1 MDTLVPASVLRMPFT
16 YARQMLHVS
25 IHDPLRAQ
33 SEDDIQHIGENGLI
47 DVHSGHVNWEQQLDI
62 EIKGQMGKMLVMGK
76 SCTHNLLR
84 NISLILK
91 LVCAQAQTRHDI
103 RNLVRSRV
111 DKNVELFE
119 PEFQPWGQTGS
130 LRAFLKP

>member
-1 MDTLVPASVLRMPFT
+1 
-16 YARQMLHVS
+16 MLYVS
-25 IHDPLRAQ
+25 IYDPLHTQ
-33 SEDDIQHIGENGLI
+33 SENDIQHIGENGLI
-47 DVHSGHVNWEQQLDI
+47 DVHSGYVNWEQQLDL

-76 SCTHNLLR
+76 PCSPKLLR
-84 NISLILK
+84 NISLISK
-91 LVCAQAQTRHDI
+91 SVCVQAQTRYDI

-130 LRAFLKP
+130 LRTFLKP

>member
-1 MDTLVPASVLRMPFT
+1 
-16 YARQMLHVS
+16 MLHVS
-25 IHDPLRAQ
+25 IYDPLRAQ
-33 SEDDIQHIGENGLI
+33 SENDIQHIGENGLI
-47 DVHSGHVNWEQQLDI
+47 DVHSGHVNWEQQLDL

-76 SCTHNLLR
+76 PCSPKLLR
-84 NISLILK
+84 NISLISK
-91 LVCAQAQTRHDI
+91 SVCAQAQTRHDI

-130 LRAFLKP
+130 LRTFLKP